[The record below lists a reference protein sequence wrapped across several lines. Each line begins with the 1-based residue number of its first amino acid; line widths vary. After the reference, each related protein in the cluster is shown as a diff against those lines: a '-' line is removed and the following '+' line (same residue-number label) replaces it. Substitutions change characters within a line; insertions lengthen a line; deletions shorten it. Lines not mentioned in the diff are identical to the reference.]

1 MKRHHG
7 KNKDNHENKNNVET
21 QKLWVFCYV
30 PQKLMYFF
38 SFPTFPYFSTSLYL
52 PLQTDEDK

>member
-38 SFPTFPYFSTSLYL
+38 SFPYFSLFFNISLLATS
-52 PLQTDEDK
+52 DR